1 MPTVTTDDSAHEP
14 ADSPA
19 STPENTGAGSRDSDT
34 AAPAGATLD
43 TLRIPP
49 RRWARILLA
58 PTAVL
63 TVVMT
68 LLGVMYL
75 AYISDP
81 EGNLHDFPVA
91 LVNQD
96 VGDTIDRG
104 GRTEQVNFGKQVA
117 EALEAGVPADQ
128 VDLKVVGIA
137 EAERLLRS
145 AQIYGVIIIP
155 GDFSKRLGILGVGSV
170 VGGEIERPIIT
181 VMTSPRMGPYSAG
194 IVNRIGERAMT
205 EVNKQVGQQL
215 TTQVRDTLAATPA
228 GAPAPQVSGAAAL
241 TLATP
246 IQVVEQEWRPLGANL
261 GMGLTAFFYA
271 LLILMAGV
279 VGAMVIHTM
288 VDAQL
293 GFQPT
298 EYGPWYVHY
307 PPQPISRFHTL
318 LIKWGVMIVVANVV
332 SLIYLLVAKALDIPI
347 ERPVQLFLFSVLAL
361 IAVGMTC
368 MASLAAFGTAGLLIN
383 LAVFLILGLPS
394 SSGTVPIEA
403 TPTYIAWLAEFEPMH
418 QVFLGVRSILYFE
431 SDYSA
436 GLGRGIWMSLLGLA
450 IALVGGIAITKYY
463 DYKGLHRENLVDKEK
478 AAAA

>member
-1 MPTVTTDDSAHEP
+1 M
-14 ADSPA
+14 
-19 STPENTGAGSRDSDT
+19 
-34 AAPAGATLD
+34 
-43 TLRIPP
+43 
-49 RRWARILLA
+49 LA
-58 PTAVL
+58 PTVVL
-63 TVVMT
+63 AIVMS

-81 EGNLHDFPVA
+81 EGNLHDFPIA
-91 LVNQD
+91 LVNLD
-96 VGDTIDRG
+96 VGDTIDTNGQVR
-104 GRTEQVNFGKQVA
+104 QVNFGKQVA
-117 EALEAGVPADQ
+117 DALVAGVPAEQ

-137 EAERLLRS
+137 ESDRLMRT
-145 AQIYGVIIIP
+145 AQIYGAIIIP
-155 GDFSKRLGILGVGSV
+155 SDFSKRLGILGVGSV

-181 VMTSPRMGPYSAG
+181 VQTNPRMGPYSAG
-194 IVNRIGERAMT
+194 IVTRIGAQAMT

-215 TTQVRDTLAATPA
+215 TTQVRDTLAATPP
-228 GAPAPQVSGAAAL
+228 GATAPQVSGAAQL
-241 TLATP
+241 TLAQP
-246 IQVVEQEWRPLGANL
+246 IQVVEQGWRPLGKGA

-307 PPQPISRFHTL
+307 PRTPISRFHTL

-332 SLIYLLVAKALDIPI
+332 SLIYLIVAKALDMPVEQPI
-347 ERPVQLFLFSVLAL
+347 QLFLFSVLAL
-361 IAVGMTC
+361 TAVGMTC

-383 LAVFLILGLPS
+383 LAVFVILGLPS

-418 QVFLGVRSILYFE
+418 QVYLGVRAILYFD
-431 SDYSA
+431 SDYTA
-436 GLGRGIWMSLLGLA
+436 GLGRGLWMSLLGLFLA
-450 IALVGGIAITKYY
+450 IVGGVAITKYY
-463 DYKGLHRENLVDKEK
+463 DYKGLHRENLVPDETVT
-478 AAAA
+478 A